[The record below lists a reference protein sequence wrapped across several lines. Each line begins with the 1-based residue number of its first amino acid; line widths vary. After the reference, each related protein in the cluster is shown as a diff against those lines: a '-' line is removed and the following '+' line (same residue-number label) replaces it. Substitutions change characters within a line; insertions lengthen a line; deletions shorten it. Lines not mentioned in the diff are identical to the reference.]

1 MTGKDL
7 REQLQFYVD
16 DEGLSATRE
25 LLLINQAYQTVC
37 TEKYWNF
44 LVKEDSSN
52 TLTTGTTS
60 YSLPTDFVYL
70 NKVYIFDPTENNYE
84 EVTIVPFQRRMEFQN
99 TTGYCYIDSAN
110 NNIIFLSPNQ
120 VQANTGK
127 TLVISYQYMPEDIE
141 EGTEP
146 VFNKA
151 FHRLLALE
159 GARIFWLNDQQEDGT
174 WSRDIRREYDDLKN
188 KMIEWDNRADSA
200 LDNAWDPPQW
210 VDLTDSY

>member
-16 DEGLSATRE
+16 DEGLSASRE
-25 LLLINQAYQTVC
+25 LLLINQAYQTIC

-52 TLTTGTTS
+52 TLAAGTTS
-60 YSLPTDFVYL
+60 YSLPTDFTYL

-84 EVTIVPFQRRMEFQN
+84 EVTIVPFQRRMQYQN
-99 TTGYCYIDSAN
+99 TNGYCYIDSAN
-110 NNIIFLSPNQ
+110 NNLIFLSTEQ
-120 VQANTGK
+120 VRANSGK
-127 TLVISYQYMPEDIE
+127 TLLISYQYMPADIE
-141 EGTEP
+141 EATEP

-151 FHRLLALE
+151 FHRLLSME

-188 KMIEWDNRADSA
+188 KMEEWDDRLDST

-210 VDLTDSY
+210 VDLSDSY